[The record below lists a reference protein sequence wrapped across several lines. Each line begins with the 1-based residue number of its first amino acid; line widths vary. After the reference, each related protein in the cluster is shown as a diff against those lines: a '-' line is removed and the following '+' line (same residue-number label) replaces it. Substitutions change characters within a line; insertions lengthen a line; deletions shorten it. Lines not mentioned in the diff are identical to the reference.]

1 MKTDKVIYIEDS
13 ASKYMDICKY
23 LKTKGIKTVDRVTNA
38 EDATKQIEAAASVR
52 SLEIIYGLHH
62 INYLH

>member
-23 LKTKGIKTVDRVTNA
+23 LKTKGIKTVDWVTNA
-38 EDATKQIEAAASVR
+38 EDAIKQIEAAASEEM
-52 SLEIIYGLHH
+52 SI
-62 INYLH
+62 